1 MKILVIGNGFDLD
14 HDLPTEYY
22 QFIKFCDNIITFRE
36 NRKLPL
42 KNLTPIQ
49 EKYFDEL
56 KQNNDLLND
65 FYSLLIKNNLYK
77 YFSILCIS
85 KNNSN
90 DKWIDLEAEIL
101 KVLNNID
108 RLEKLI
114 NSNEKGNKL
123 LQDDSYLMIKKIL
136 GWNLLP
142 LIKDVSVSQF
152 RSDIFKQLNQISI
165 ALEMYICNFIN
176 QTPVELY
183 APDIIDFDA
192 DRVISFNYSNTYEQY
207 YSPTREISYCNYIH
221 GKANNSFITDDS
233 NIVLGITDPLVEH
246 DKRTENS
253 MFEKYFQR
261 ISKNTSNE
269 YRTWLYK
276 DKNKDDEIEVAFF
289 GHSLYVSDGDI
300 INELIDEADKITIF
314 YHDSKMYQEIIIHL
328 TEIIGKK
335 RLTELIFGSKSKIEL
350 KKQQEH
356 LNQQYGGFEISKD
369 IVRVNKLYSESEDSI
384 NSFLNKIK
392 EKIKNKDVEYFYSQ
406 QSIIDLY
413 YNLISNNINI
423 TNSEQLAEIA
433 SCLDFECLS
442 YWPVEYNMNNYEFSG
457 GVLDSKDFLFFI
469 ARINND
475 NNLRFLDKEPNP
487 YMTIYGNCSDE
498 HVTEIIKNELSDLNT
513 VNQWKE
519 FINFLVVLDNE
530 IASNALTTIS
540 KSNLSNVERIKLL
553 HLIEGYNYELQNFC
567 CGDY

>member
-14 HDLPTEYY
+14 HDLPTGYY

-65 FYSLLIKNNLYK
+65 FYSLLVKNNLYK

-276 DKNKDDEIEVAFF
+276 DKNKDDEIEVACF
-289 GHSLYVSDGDI
+289 GHSLYISDGDI

-335 RLTELIFGSKSKIEL
+335 RLTDLIFGSKSKIEL

-457 GVLDSKDFLFFI
+457 EVLDSKDFLFFI